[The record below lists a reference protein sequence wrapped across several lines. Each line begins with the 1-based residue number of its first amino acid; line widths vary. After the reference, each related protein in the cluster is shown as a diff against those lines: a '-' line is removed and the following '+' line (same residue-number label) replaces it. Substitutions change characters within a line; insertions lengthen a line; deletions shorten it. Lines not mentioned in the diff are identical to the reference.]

1 MSRLR
6 AAIRSI
12 MDTLKPP
19 AGAFEQNSETIRH
32 VKAGKIKDEQAACGN
47 SEHNGYAKAAGRC
60 V

>member
-1 MSRLR
+1 VE

-19 AGAFEQNSETIRH
+19 AGASEQNSETKRY

-47 SEHNGYAKAAGRC
+47 KEHNGYAKAAGRC

>member
-6 AAIRSI
+6 AAIASI

-19 AGAFEQNSETIRH
+19 AGAFEQNSETKRY
-32 VKAGKIKDEQAACGN
+32 VKARKLNGEQAKCGN
-47 SEHNGYAKAAGRC
+47 SEHNRYANAAGRR